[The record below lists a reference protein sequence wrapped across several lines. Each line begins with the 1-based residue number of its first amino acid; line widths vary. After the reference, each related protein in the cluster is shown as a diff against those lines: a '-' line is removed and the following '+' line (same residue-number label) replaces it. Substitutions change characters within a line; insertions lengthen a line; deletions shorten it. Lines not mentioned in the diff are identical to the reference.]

1 MGGGQD
7 SASEDSASED
17 SASEGGASEGGAS
30 EGGASEGSASGD
42 SGLPRRVDIREV
54 GPRDGLQLEAPL
66 TFADKARLIG
76 ALAGTGV
83 RRIEA
88 TAFVSPR
95 AVPSMADAERVG
107 QLVRQWPHIEW
118 SALAASP
125 NGARRA
131 VAAGF
136 TSVEYVVSAGN
147 GHSLANVGRPT
158 EQALAAVAEVS
169 EIVHG
174 AGGRLEVII
183 ATAWDCP
190 FDGPTPPARTA
201 AIAASAVELG
211 ADALCLGDTIGTT
224 VPGRVTRLLGLV
236 RSSVPGVDLGVHFH
250 NTRGTG
256 IASAWAAVQAGV
268 TRLDSSVGG
277 LGGCPFAP
285 GATGNIATDELVYLL
300 TDSGIETGVDLAAA
314 LEAARLVEDIVGHP
328 ADSSLLRAGGRSV
341 PRLAPGAQ
349 A

>member
-1 MGGGQD
+1 MSDIQ
-7 SASEDSASED
+7 ANE
-17 SASEGGASEGGAS
+17 
-30 EGGASEGSASGD
+30 
-42 SGLPRRVDIREV
+42 LPGRVDIREV

-66 TFADKARLIG
+66 SFADKARLIA
-76 ALAGTGV
+76 ALAATGV

-107 QLVRQWPHIEW
+107 ELVRQWPHIDW
-118 SALAASP
+118 SALAASR

-136 TSVEYVVSAGN
+136 KSVEYVVSAGN
-147 GHSLANVGRPT
+147 GHSLANVGKPT
-158 EQALAAVAEVS
+158 EQALAAVADVS

-174 AGGRLEVII
+174 ANGRLEVII

-190 FDGPTPPARTA
+190 FDGPTPPERTA
-201 AIAASAVELG
+201 AIAARAAGLG

-224 VPGRVTRLLGLV
+224 VPGRVIRLLDLV
-236 RSSVPGVDLGVHFH
+236 RRSAPQIDVGVHFH

-268 TRLDSSVGG
+268 TRIDSSAGG

-285 GATGNIATDELVYLL
+285 GATGNIATEDLVYLL
-300 TDSGIETGVDLAAA
+300 QDSGIETGVDLGAA
-314 LEAARLVEDIVGHP
+314 LDAARLVESIVGHP

-341 PRLAPGAQ
+341 PRLASAGQ